1 MHMPH
6 LIEKKKDGRALK
18 REEIAWI
25 VQGITDGSIPDY
37 QISAL
42 CMAIYFQGMNDE
54 EIAVLTDEMAHSG
67 DMIDLSSFGSLSVD
81 KHSTGGVG
89 DKTTLIIAPL
99 VAACGAKVA
108 KMSGR
113 GLGHTGGTID
123 KLESIPGYRVELGEE
138 EFLRIT
144 REVGVSVI
152 GQSGELAPADKRLYA
167 LRDVTSTV
175 DTIPLIVSSIMSKKL
190 AAGAKSIVLD
200 VTVGSGA
207 FMKTVP
213 EAVNL
218 AEKMVAIGRAC
229 GRNISAL
236 ITDMSE
242 PLGYAIGNSLEVKEA
257 LAVLKGVMG
266 GDLKEVCLAL
276 AGEMLSLSLEMT
288 PEEGLDLARKTLESG
303 AAYEKAKE
311 WIAAQGGDVSYLE
324 EPERFPVAEF
334 VEDVISPESGY
345 IAAMDTE
352 EIGHSACHLGAGRK
366 TKADEIDMA
375 AGIML
380 CAKIGDYVEK
390 GDVLATLYTN
400 QEESLSESL
409 KRYPMAIT
417 FSKDPVEKP
426 ALIHRIIR

>member
-18 REEIAWI
+18 REEISWI

-67 DMIDLSSFGSLSVD
+67 DMIDLSCLGSLSVD

-123 KLESIPGYRVELGEE
+123 KLESIPGYQVELGEE

-144 REVGVSVI
+144 REVGVCVI
-152 GQSGELAPADKRLYA
+152 SQSGELAPADKRLYA

-213 EAVNL
+213 EAENL

-257 LAVLKGVMG
+257 LAVLKGIMG

-276 AGEMLSLSLEMT
+276 AGEMLSLSLEMS
-288 PEEGLDLARKTLESG
+288 PEEALALARETLESG

-311 WIAAQGGDVSYLE
+311 WIAAQGGDISYLE

-334 VEDVISPESGY
+334 VEDVIAPESGY

-352 EIGHSACHLGAGRK
+352 EIGHAACHLGAGRK

-409 KRYPMAIT
+409 RRYPMAIT
-417 FSKDPVEKP
+417 FSKEPVEKP
-426 ALIHRIIR
+426 KLVHRIIR